1 MLIICWCGEIGRRKG
16 LKIPRVEISVPVQ
29 VRPSA
34 PKVVGKTSC
43 HFFVFGN
50 LNSTTLCVFS
60 FKYVPC
66 DVRYNGRSENV
77 RSLFRRFAPYK
88 SGHQHQK
95 WWEKLPAIFF
105 VFGNLNSI
113 TLCVFSFKYV
123 PCDVRYNGRS
133 ENVRSLFRRFAPYKS
148 GHQHQKWWEKLPAI
162 FFVFGNLNSITLCV
176 FSFKYIDMIV
186 AHLFVTTSFHSVS
199 EPPSAS
205 ASVCRSIKN
214 TLYLSVFFIME
225 ATIRIEL
232 MNGSFADSC
241 LTAWLRRQNVKIL
254 RNALFL
260 KLNLFNH
267 LGN

>member
-43 HFFVFGN
+43 H
-50 LNSTTLCVFS
+50 
-60 FKYVPC
+60 
-66 DVRYNGRSENV
+66 
-77 RSLFRRFAPYK
+77 
-88 SGHQHQK
+88 
-95 WWEKLPAIFF
+95 FF

-162 FFVFGNLNSITLCV
+162 FFIFGNLNSITLCV

-186 AHLFVTTSFHSVS
+186 AYLFVTTSFHSVS

-205 ASVCRSIKN
+205 ASVLLIYKV
-214 TLYLSVFFIME
+214 LPIW
-225 ATIRIEL
+225 ATI
-232 MNGSFADSC
+232 
-241 LTAWLRRQNVKIL
+241 QNTRTGVSI
-254 RNALFL
+254 
-260 KLNLFNH
+260 
-267 LGN
+267 